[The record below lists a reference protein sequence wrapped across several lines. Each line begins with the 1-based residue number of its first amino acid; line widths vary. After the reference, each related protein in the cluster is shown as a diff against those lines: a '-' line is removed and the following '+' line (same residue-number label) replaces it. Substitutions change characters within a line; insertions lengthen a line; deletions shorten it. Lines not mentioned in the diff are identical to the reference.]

1 MLRPGDPR
9 QRGSQMSIRVR
20 GDGAAL
26 AGRLGRRGI
35 VCTARGA
42 DVLRVALAP
51 LYNTYRD
58 VFTLWQALAELLPLG

>member
-1 MLRPGDPR
+1 
-9 QRGSQMSIRVR
+9 VR

-58 VFTLWQALAELLPLG
+58 VFNLWQALAELLPLG